1 MKFAANDIDTTSQTH
16 PVTVLLPA
24 HVLHDGNASLVVVVV
39 VVVVVLCDI
48 SLSSEAQVTMPETR
62 PSTGGI
68 VYDININISQT
79 L

>member
-1 MKFAANDIDTTSQTH
+1 MKFAAKEIDTTSQTH

-24 HVLHDGNASLVVVVV
+24 HVLHDGNASLVV